1 MTSPGSQTAGPGET
15 DVLHYIISFFL
26 ILFRA
31 ITSFV
36 TGAFFESHLQTQ
48 CGLCWSP
55 ESCSRLP
62 QEYTHTHTESHT
74 HTVTHILTLTHT
86 HTHSHTVTLTH
97 TYTHAHTHTPPT
109 EEWGQPGS
117 QPTLAAREDTGHSQ
131 QVTFSS
137 EGCLSVSG
145 SQPTGLRT
153 RAHSFAAREAGKVS
167 VCSPSFSMGR
177 WTLPPLIR

>member
-62 QEYTHTHTESHT
+62 QEYTHTHRVTHT
-74 HTVTHILTLTHT
+74 HSHIHTHT
-86 HTHSHTVTLTH
+86 HTHSHAFTHSHTH
-97 TYTHAHTHTPPT
+97 THIHTCSHTHTPHRGVGTARLTAHTGRP
-109 EEWGQPGS
+109 GGHGPQPAGHLLLRRLLVCLG
-117 QPTLAAREDTGHSQ
+117 LAAHWAEDTCSQ
-131 QVTFSS
+131 LRCKGGWESKCLFSKLLNGEVDPAS
-137 EGCLSVSG
+137 S
-145 SQPTGLRT
+145 
-153 RAHSFAAREAGKVS
+153 H
-167 VCSPSFSMGR
+167 
-177 WTLPPLIR
+177 

>member
-86 HTHSHTVTLTH
+86 HSLWDSLWDTVWPQFLQIVGI
-97 TYTHAHTHTPPT
+97 YHTHTHGLPWVTACKIYFICWDPT
-109 EEWGQPGS
+109 ALKHLP
-117 QPTLAAREDTGHSQ
+117 L
-131 QVTFSS
+131 
-137 EGCLSVSG
+137 
-145 SQPTGLRT
+145 
-153 RAHSFAAREAGKVS
+153 
-167 VCSPSFSMGR
+167 CS
-177 WTLPPLIR
+177 W